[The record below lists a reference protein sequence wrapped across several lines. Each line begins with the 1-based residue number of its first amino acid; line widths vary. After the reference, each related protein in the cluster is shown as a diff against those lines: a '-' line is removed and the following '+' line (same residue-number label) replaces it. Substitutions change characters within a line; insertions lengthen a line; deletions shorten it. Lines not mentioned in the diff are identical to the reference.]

1 MSQSHDV
8 AAELREFAS
17 RVRIDHGEM
26 LGRVS
31 FRAGVPITLARAPGR
46 LDLMGGIADYSGSL
60 VLQWPIRE
68 ASLVAYQ
75 AGDDGAVEIES
86 LASDS
91 LTESRSCR
99 IDAPEWS
106 ALRSMGEYASIR
118 SAFGQRSESD
128 HWAAYIAGVLL
139 VLERERGVD
148 VSGGA
153 RIRLRSG
160 VPEGKG
166 VSSSAAIEVATLRAA
181 AASLGAAID
190 GVELA
195 TLCQMTENHVVGAPC
210 GIMDQMASALGRE
223 HQLLALL
230 CQPAEVQGYAALP
243 DALGIWGID
252 SGIRHAVTGSDYT
265 SVRVGAAM
273 GYRMLTAGE
282 NPSYAGDRSSHR
294 DTRWRGHLANIDV
307 EVFEK
312 ALLESLPESLEGR
325 KFLDRFHALVDG
337 VVTVDPGRTY
347 AVRQPTAHPVR
358 EHARVSRFAE
368 ILREGARTESERNE
382 LGRLMYGSHDSYS
395 ACGLGSEATDRLV
408 EMVRAA
414 GPSQGLYGAK
424 ITGGGSGGTVAV
436 LGRAE
441 AGPAVLAIARAYAE
455 ETGRE
460 PYVFEGSSPGA
471 MEVEPIQM
479 VLTTHE

>member
-1 MSQSHDV
+1 MSHLHDV
-8 AAELREFAS
+8 GAELREFAS
-17 RVRIDHGEM
+17 RVRVDHSSAAEC
-26 LGRVS
+26 VA
-31 FRAGVPITLARAPGR
+31 FRAGVPVTIARAPGR

-68 ASLVAYQ
+68 ASLVAFQ
-75 AGDDGAVEIES
+75 PSDDGAVEVES
-86 LASDS
+86 LASES
-91 LTESRSCR
+91 QRESRRCR
-99 IDAPEWS
+99 IGASDWAE
-106 ALRSMGEYASIR
+106 LRSMGDYASIR
-118 SAFGQRSESD
+118 EAFVRRGEVD

-139 VLERERGVD
+139 VLEREQGVD
-148 VSGGA
+148 VSAGA

-181 AASLGAAID
+181 ASAL
-190 GVELA
+190 GVELDGVSLA
-195 TLCQMTENHVVGAPC
+195 TLGQMTENHVVGAPC

-230 CQPAEVQGYAALP
+230 CQPAEVQGYAPLP
-243 DALGIWGID
+243 DALGVWGID

-273 GYRMLTAGE
+273 GYRMLTAQE
-282 NPSYAGDRSSHR
+282 NPSYAGDRALHR
-294 DTRWRGHLANIDV
+294 DTRWGGHLANIDA
-307 EVFEK
+307 EVFET
-312 ALLESLPESLEGR
+312 ALVESLPESLEGR
-325 KFLDRFHALVDG
+325 RFLDHFHALVDG
-337 VVTVDPGRTY
+337 VVRVDPGRTY

-358 EHARVSRFAE
+358 EHARVSRFAA
-368 ILREGARTESERNE
+368 ILRDGATTEPNRVA
-382 LGRLMYGSHDSYS
+382 LGDLMYASHASYS
-395 ACGLGSEATDRLV
+395 ACGLGSEGTDRLV
-408 EMVRAA
+408 AMVREA

-441 AGPAVLAIARAYAE
+441 AGPAVVAIARAYAE

-471 MEVEPIQM
+471 MAVEPIQV
-479 VLTTHE
+479 VL